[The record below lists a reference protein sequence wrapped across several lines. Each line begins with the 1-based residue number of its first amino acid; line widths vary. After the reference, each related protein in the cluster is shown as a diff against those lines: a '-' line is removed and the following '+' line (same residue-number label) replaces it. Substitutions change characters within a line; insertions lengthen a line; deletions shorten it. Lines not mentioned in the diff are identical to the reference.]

1 MDEKD
6 VMLLAQ
12 LLSAMKDLASKLE
25 NSYRNRDMEGLEGLK
40 KEIIKLQT
48 QIDTIL

>member
-12 LLSAMKDLASKLE
+12 LLSAMKDLALRLE
-25 NSYRNRDMEGLEGLK
+25 NSCRNNDMEGLESLK
-40 KEIIKLQT
+40 KEIIKLQA
-48 QIDTIL
+48 QIDMLI